1 MCTVLASRSHVIRTV
16 RAGPGDQKSAMSG
29 GSAEDS
35 PVRVICNPA
44 SGGGTYELEAIRA
57 GLRDLKPDW
66 VFTEGRG
73 DAREAARGWRGG
85 LLVVIGGDGTVNE
98 VVDGLGIDGFPK
110 DVTLALLPT
119 GTGNDLAAT
128 LEIPADAGR
137 AVEVFRMGRVRALDA
152 ARVRSREV
160 GERFFV
166 NTATG
171 GAGAEASGTADDGGL
186 KSRWGRL
193 AYLRVSV
200 GEIRTFEPRKVRL
213 AVDGLRYEVCAV
225 NLAVGNCRHAGGG
238 WPAAPKANPEGGLLD
253 LVVIEEAGLPELLAL
268 VPKVLAGMDYLGS
281 EGVFLAQGREI
292 RVESEPPVGLEFN
305 ADGELIGRGPA
316 EFTVIPR
323 ALKVIVGPGYAP

>member
-1 MCTVLASRSHVIRTV
+1 MN
-16 RAGPGDQKSAMSG
+16 G
-29 GSAEDS
+29 GSVEDS

-57 GLRDLKPDW
+57 GLGDLKPDW

-73 DAREAARGWRGG
+73 DAREAARGWRDG

-98 VVDGLGIDGFPK
+98 VVDGLGMAGFPK

-137 AVEVFRMGRVRALDA
+137 AMEVFRRGRVRALDA
-152 ARVRSREV
+152 ARIRSREV

-166 NTATG
+166 NVATG
-171 GAGAEASGTADDGGL
+171 GIGAEASGTADDGGL

-193 AYLRVSV
+193 AYLRALMQ
-200 GEIRTFEPRKVRL
+200 EIRTFEPRKVRL
-213 AVDGLRYEVCAV
+213 TVDGLRYQVHAV
-225 NLAVGNCRHAGGG
+225 NLAVGNCRYAGGC
-238 WPAAPKANPEGGLLD
+238 WPAAPKANPEDGLLD
-253 LVVIEEAGLPELLAL
+253 VVVVEEAKLPELLAL
-268 VPKVLAGMDYLGS
+268 VPKVLAGADYLGS
-281 EGVFLAQGREI
+281 EGVFFARGREI
-292 RVESEPPVGLEFN
+292 RVETEPPGGLEFN

-316 EFTVIPR
+316 EFIVIPR
-323 ALKVIVGPGYAP
+323 TLKVIVGPGYSPKPGRPQGIRRSRSSIALGGES